1 MASPQ
6 SSERTSFT
14 LDTQGRFICNGLD
27 EAIDNT
33 GNAKGGR
40 PFDVII
46 VGGGTFGSVFAQH
59 LFFGDTTHSHRILVL
74 EAGPYSL
81 PEHVQNTPMIGEPPC
96 WGVPWNTNVAGG
108 FPGVLFTVGG
118 RSIVWGGWS
127 PRLLDEGANNTEMPQ
142 PAWPAAVVNDLNNR
156 YFREAS
162 LQLGVDETNDF
173 IYGGLHI
180 ALRRLVYNSL
190 IGGAVADAMAF
201 ANLPDAPA
209 VRFEPAVPPVAVLED
224 WLGIA
229 GSGLPQQALRD
240 LFKLE
245 APLAVQSQTVAG
257 AFPFNKF
264 SAIQLLI
271 KATRAASTESGL
283 DDTRKRLMVV
293 PNSHVRKLNVV
304 SAAGQRRVASVQV
317 AVDPND
323 PTKDISV
330 QVPPT
335 GIVITALGTVETT
348 RMALLSLT
356 GLPAAVQS
364 AIGQNL
370 MAHLRSNLT
379 IRVPRAAIQGLPAAG
394 PLEVSALFIKGR
406 RQIAGQWRHFH
417 FQITATGG
425 GALNT
430 DAEAELFK
438 KIPDYDQLNAMRN
451 ANDTSVVMTVRA
463 IGEMSPGN
471 PDSNI
476 TPDQNPAQTDYAVR
490 KAWVNI
496 GDART
501 VPVPG
506 ASSPQ
511 TQADAQL
518 WQAMDSAM
526 DQLVAD
532 LFAGTAY
539 EILLPPQGP
548 VTQIIQV
555 PAGTPAPQ
563 LAALVPPQRRR
574 DGLGSTHHDGGTLRM
589 GVVTDDLGRVNGTT
603 NAYVTA
609 PVIFPTGGSPN
620 PMLTGVALARRT
632 CDRLLGDPA
641 RLPRY
646 VAPPLEGGF
655 ERLFDGTEQMFRL
668 WSKVGQNDFA
678 LIDGSIV
685 TRGDVDH
692 AVLYFSRNRFTIGGN
707 PFRDFR
713 LRLQVSLSNPGADNS
728 GVFVRFRHPLLR
740 ATPQIVA
747 RDAFNDIPNNSA
759 WIAVY
764 SGFEVQIDEIAR
776 GDARLG
782 EAPGLDKNRT
792 GAIYKIP
799 TGQNGEPV
807 LQNYNPGPPFQPNV
821 WQDLEIRVLND
832 QYRVT
837 LGGTV
842 TTVFQNPDATR
853 GVDPAADPTYG
864 YIGLQSYSG
873 SRVSFRNIRIGPP

>member
-1 MASPQ
+1 M
-6 SSERTSFT
+6 
-14 LDTQGRFICNGLD
+14 QGRFICNGLD
-27 EAIDNT
+27 EAIDLNT
-33 GNAKGGR
+33 GNARGGR
-40 PFDVII
+40 PFDIII

-96 WGVPWNTNVAGG
+96 WGTPWNTNVAGG
-108 FPGVLFTVGG
+108 FPGLLFTVGG
-118 RSIVWGGWS
+118 RSLIWGGWS
-127 PRLLDEGANNTEMPQ
+127 PRLLDEAPDSTLPPGNEALNTEMPQ

-162 LQLGVDETNDF
+162 MQLGVDETNDF
-173 IYGGLHI
+173 IYGRLHI
-180 ALRRLVYNSL
+180 ALRQMVYDSVD
-190 IGGAVADAMAF
+190 GGAVTDAMPF
-201 ANLPDAPA
+201 AKLPDAPA

-224 WLGIA
+224 WLGIP
-229 GSGLPQQALRD
+229 GSGHTQQVLQD

-264 SAIQLLI
+264 SAAQLLI
-271 KATRAASTESGL
+271 RAARAASTESAL

-293 PNSHVRKLNVV
+293 PNSHVRTLSLVDD
-304 SAAGQRRVASVQV
+304 AGQRRVASVQV

-323 PTKDISV
+323 PTRDISV
-330 QVPPT
+330 QVPPN

-348 RMALLSLT
+348 RLALLSLT

-364 AIGQNL
+364 EIGKNL

-379 IRVPRAAIQGLPAAG
+379 IRVPRAAIAGLPPTG
-394 PLEVSALFIKGR
+394 PLEVSALFVKGR
-406 RQIAGQWRHFH
+406 KFIAGQWRHFH

-451 ANDTSVVMTVRA
+451 ANDTSVVITVRS
-463 IGEMSPGN
+463 IGEMAAGN
-471 PDSNI
+471 PDNNI
-476 TPDQNPAQTDYAVR
+476 TPDLNSTHTDYAVR

-501 VPVPG
+501 DPVPAG
-506 ASSPQ
+506 ASAQ
-511 TQADAQL
+511 TQADGQL
-518 WQAMDSAM
+518 WKAMDEAM
-526 DQLVAD
+526 FQLVAD
-532 LFAGTAY
+532 LFAGTDY
-539 EILLPPQGP
+539 EILLPPQGL
-548 VTQIIQV
+548 VREIIRV
-555 PAGTPAPQ
+555 AAGTTAAQ
-563 LAALVPPQRRR
+563 LAGLVPPPRRR
-574 DGLGSTHHDGGTLRM
+574 DTLGSTHHDGGTMRM

-620 PMLTGVALARRT
+620 PMLTGIALARRT
-632 CDRLLGDPA
+632 ADRLLSDPA
-641 RLPRY
+641 RLPRF
-646 VAPPLEGGF
+646 VAPALEAGF
-655 ERLFDGTEQMFRL
+655 EWLFDGTERMFKQ

-685 TRGDVDH
+685 TTGNGDH
-692 AVLYFSRNRFTIGGN
+692 AVLYFSRNRFTIGTLD

-713 LRLQVSLSNPGADNS
+713 LRLQVSLANPGADNS
-728 GVFVRFRHPLLR
+728 GVFVRFRHPLM
-740 ATPQIVA
+740 APTPEIVA

-759 WIAVY
+759 WIAVH

-776 GDARLG
+776 GDGRLG
-782 EAPGLDKNRT
+782 EGPSLDKNRT

-807 LQNYNPGPPFQPNV
+807 DQTYNQGPPFQPDV
-821 WQDLEIRVLND
+821 WQDMEIRVLND
-832 QYRVT
+832 EYRVT
-837 LGGTV
+837 LGGTL

-853 GVDPAADPTYG
+853 GVDPATDPTYG